1 MRKLTDA
8 VPFPVSFSYRPW
20 LVKNCSTATKFGK
33 QSWCRTVSVTI
44 VLNNISLNGTKSN
57 FTLRDLAAKQPTH
70 TCHF

>member
-20 LVKNCSTATKFGK
+20 LVRNRAATKFGK
-33 QSWCRTVSVTI
+33 HSWYRTVPVTI
-44 VLNNISLNGTKSN
+44 VFNNISLNGTKSN

>member
-8 VPFPVSFSYRPW
+8 VPFPVSFSYRPR
-20 LVKNCSTATKFGK
+20 LVRNRAATKFGK
-33 QSWCRTVSVTI
+33 LSWYRTVPVTI